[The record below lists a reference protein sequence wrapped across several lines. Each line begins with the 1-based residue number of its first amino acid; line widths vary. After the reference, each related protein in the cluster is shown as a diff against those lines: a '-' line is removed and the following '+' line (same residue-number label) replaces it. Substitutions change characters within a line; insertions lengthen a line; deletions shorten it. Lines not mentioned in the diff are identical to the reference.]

1 MLGPEVRIT
10 RDLRKEVITDLMR
23 PHEFAE
29 ERVGFLFGKFVPG
42 TPGLVLLSRYVPVPD
57 EQYEPSEEYGA
68 LINSEA
74 ILTTMQS
81 LRDRR
86 GTFECAFHVHVH
98 GHKGPPRLSESD
110 KRSLPKLIPGFQRMS
125 PDAAHGILVFSLNH
139 GRAWVW
145 TVGEPGPCLASRI
158 AVIGALIELFSANE
172 VGKF

>member
-10 RDLRKEVITDLMR
+10 RDLRKEVMTDLMR

-29 ERVGFLFGKFVPG
+29 ERVGFLFGKFVG
-42 TPGLVLLSRYVPVPD
+42 GSPGLVLLSRYTPVPD
-57 EQYEPSEEYGA
+57 ERYEPSEEFGA

-74 ILTTMQS
+74 ILATMQR

-86 GTFECAFHVHVH
+86 GTFECAFHVHMH
-98 GHKGPPRLSESD
+98 GHKGAPRLSGPD

-125 PDAAHGILVFSLNH
+125 PDGAHGILVFSLNH

-145 TVGEPGPCLASRI
+145 TSGEGEPCLASRI
-158 AVIGALIELFSANE
+158 SVIGAPLEFFSTNE
-172 VGKF
+172 VERL

>member
-1 MLGPEVRIT
+1 MLGPEIRIT
-10 RDLRKEVITDLMR
+10 RDLRMEVIADLMR

-29 ERVGFLFGKFVPG
+29 ERVGFLFGKYVLG
-42 TPGLVLLSRYVPVPD
+42 TPGLVLLSRYAPVPD
-57 EQYEPSEEYGA
+57 EQYEPSEEFAA

-86 GTFECAFHVHVH
+86 GTFECTFHVHMH
-98 GHKGPPRLSESD
+98 SHKGPPRLSAPD

-125 PDAAHGILVFSLNH
+125 PDAPHGILVFSLNH

-145 TVGEPGPCLASRI
+145 NMGEQEPSLASGI
-158 AVIGALIELFSANE
+158 AVIGAPFEPFSANE
-172 VGKF
+172 VGRS